1 MFEDILVKKPALTAK
16 LEKNGEMIENAV
28 IDLSKYE
35 NTYEGF
41 ITCPELEVTE
51 YDDFWLHF
59 MYTKDTDITRR
70 IVRIFVAQEL
80 YGRFKFTISVG

>member
-1 MFEDILVKKPALTAK
+1 MFEDILVKKPKLVAK
-16 LEKNGEMIENAV
+16 LEKNGEILENAV

-41 ITCPELEVTE
+41 ITCPDLEVTD
-51 YDDFWLHF
+51 YDDFWLHL

-70 IVRIFVAQEL
+70 TVRIFIKQDL
-80 YGRFKFTISVG
+80 YGRFKFTIAMG